1 MDTLK
6 AAFALARK
14 DLISWFRTPVHVLVS
29 FAPTLIIMFL
39 LGFAF
44 SGVGTMPVVVLLDA
58 PDDPLSQQFAQTIES
73 IRAEHYP
80 WFEVVTTNREE
91 GEKIFNSQK
100 VLAIIEIPD
109 ISGSLSRGETA
120 VIQMQ
125 VNNLNDDVTKNFRQR
140 IQEACL
146 VYNDK
151 IEVSSVAATCPA
163 IKSDFN
169 TFLPEDLSALV
180 FFGAGL
186 VAMAIIMG
194 GINNACTLTAR
205 EFEEKTYKELVL
217 SPGTMS
223 IIIGKWSSALVQTC
237 ITVGL
242 VWGLAVWFCHFIPV
256 GNIWPLLFLV
266 IIGSLAFAGLG
277 TLLGLLF
284 KQVIP
289 AAIVGMLIAIIG
301 WWFGGVIWTDIWPGA
316 MQGII
321 AALPTT
327 YLIRPFTRAALL
339 GLYNTYWF
347 DIAILLGFGIITGIL
362 AFLLLR
368 KRFTA

>member
-1 MDTLK
+1 MDMLK

-29 FAPTLIIMFL
+29 FAPTLVIMLL

-44 SGVGTMPVVVLLDA
+44 AGVGTMPVVVLLDA
-58 PDDPLSQQFAQTIES
+58 SDDPLSRQFAEVIEN

-91 GEKIFNSQK
+91 GEKLFNSQK
-100 VLAIIEIPD
+100 VLAIVEVPD
-109 ISGSLSRGETA
+109 ITDSLGRGETA
-120 VIQMQ
+120 IVQMR

-146 VYNDK
+146 EYNDK
-151 IEVSSVAATCPA
+151 IQASSSITTCPA
-163 IKSDFN
+163 IKADFN

-256 GNIWPLLFLV
+256 DNIWPLLFLV
-266 IIGSLAFAGLG
+266 IVGSLAFSGLG

-289 AAIVGMLIAIIG
+289 AAITGMFIAIIG
-301 WWFGGVIWTDIWPGA
+301 WWFGGVIWSDVWPEA

-321 AALPTT
+321 TVLPTT
-327 YLIRPFTRAALL
+327 YLMRPFTRAALL
-339 GLYNTYWF
+339 GLYTTYWF
-347 DIAILLGFGIITGIL
+347 DIAVLAAFGIITGVL

-368 KRFTA
+368 KRITA